1 MMKSS
6 FRIGIDSM
14 FLLEYEDSTEYTVF
28 KKESPSPV
36 EVEPGDLFLLKYGK
50 RKKNQSTTGKERQ
63 EGGIAQVSC
72 LFLNPVARFQRVLCT
87 RVTPVPIASSQS
99 RKKVFTSIS
108 EQARQK
114 APVPHGKVRQPLQRQ
129 SKGGYSNPTNEFHK
143 AVQTFYKTFLSVV
156 HFHPA

>member
-1 MMKSS
+1 MPVVRLGKPGMMKSS

-14 FLLEYEDSTEYTVF
+14 LLLEYEDSTEYTVF

-114 APVPHGKVRQPLQRQ
+114 APVPGSIAT
-129 SKGGYSNPTNEFHK
+129 SKIE
-143 AVQTFYKTFLSVV
+143 
-156 HFHPA
+156 

>member
-1 MMKSS
+1 MIRCYYFFIK
-6 FRIGIDSM
+6 
-14 FLLEYEDSTEYTVF
+14 DSTSYTVF

-36 EVEPGDLFLLKYGK
+36 EVEPGDLFLLKYGR
-50 RKKNQSTTGKERQ
+50 RKKNQSTTGKEGQ

-72 LFLNPVARFQRVLCT
+72 LLLNPVARFQRVLCT

-99 RKKVFTSIS
+99 RKYL
-108 EQARQK
+108 K
-114 APVPHGKVRQPLQRQ
+114 ASASKPGRKPLFPMERFDSHFKDRVRADTKTLLI
-129 SKGGYSNPTNEFHK
+129 NK